1 MNDKKT
7 ETPSLLSWSAP
18 RTYDFNQIVLPAS
31 DYQDLCSL
39 HILLKKVNDSL
50 YRIQTGLTSDATKDE
65 LSEAAYESAVEGQVK
80 SSEPM
85 LLVMAW
91 LNNVLDGYYPPTKGD
106 MDACQHLIL
115 LITKSVHKL
124 EIVHDVQVN
133 ELGTKSTL
141 HLTVLPATFKILYT
155 DLKESEKQ
163 ILTMIG
169 KFQ

>member
-1 MNDKKT
+1 MNGEKT
-7 ETPSLLSWSAP
+7 ENPPLLSWSAP
-18 RTYDFNQIVLPAS
+18 RTYDFNQGILPAS

-50 YRIQTGLTSDATKDE
+50 YRIQAGLTSDATKGD
-65 LSEAAYESAVEGQVK
+65 LSESVYASAVEGQVK

-85 LLVMAW
+85 LLILAW
-91 LNNVLDGYYPPTKGD
+91 LNNALDGYYPPSQGD
-106 MDACQHLIL
+106 MESCQNLIFL
-115 LITKSVHKL
+115 LTKLVQKL
-124 EIVHDVQVN
+124 EIIHDVQVN

-155 DLKESEKQ
+155 DLKEAEKQ